1 MTIFNPFLFSFF
13 QVAEPPCPSQSTDSG
28 VGATRRRFLEHENA
42 GPSFSHS
49 TILNEDSVV
58 PTEDIDVKPDLS
70 DLSNSAQLPTT
81 NGSGKRE
88 LKRRSRHDDE
98 EDLEFRGPPVVTKS
112 QNVEEKLKAL
122 KKRKVPPVSTL
133 EPPEESS
140 SEDEKPI
147 RYFVCVSVI
156 HSIISFLIYLFLCL
170 I

>member
-98 EDLEFRGPPVVTKS
+98 EDLEVRGPPVVTKS
-112 QNVEEKLKAL
+112 QNVEAKLKAL

-147 RYFVCVSVI
+147 WYFVSVI
-156 HSIISFLIYLFLCL
+156 HSIISFLIYLFLYL
-170 I
+170 IQ